1 MDLRAPLPET
11 IDAKCQALKT
21 DAAIES
27 ARKICRRFVRAA
39 DDRGGSTWNSSAG
52 CRRVFHVEHPLP
64 SAVTM
69 RDEASTRTPLMPTTD
84 SRSTI
89 RRKLGRGLGS
99 LISAPVRI
107 EVAPPTPSDAPPSRA
122 KVVESPAGPA
132 SVADAAPAAATREG
146 LHNVPVAKIIPNPR
160 QPRQHFEEGPLNAL
174 ASSIRTSGVMQ
185 PVMVRPATPT
195 GQRSDIEFELIAGER
210 RWRAA
215 QLAGLTHIPAVVRDV
230 DDRTAAEF
238 SLVEN
243 LQREDLNPLERA
255 EAFDRLV
262 REFHLTHAEIAS
274 QVGLDRSSISNHL
287 RLLELDDATRSAL
300 RDGRLTMGHARAL
313 LAITNNTHRMALAA
327 EAVRS
332 DWSVR
337 EIERRAREAAAM
349 NSASL
354 NPERNGRAAA
364 SGGGAA
370 LPNPLSAHMADLQ
383 KRLGEHLGTKVH
395 VHAGRAKGSGKLI
408 IDFYTIDQF
417 EGLLRRMDFE
427 MEE

>member
-1 MDLRAPLPET
+1 M
-11 IDAKCQALKT
+11 
-21 DAAIES
+21 
-27 ARKICRRFVRAA
+27 
-39 DDRGGSTWNSSAG
+39 
-52 CRRVFHVEHPLP
+52 P
-64 SAVTM
+64 S
-69 RDEASTRTPLMPTTD
+69 TD

-107 EVAPPTPSDAPPSRA
+107 DVTPAPPLDAAPSRTKPA
-122 KVVESPAGPA
+122 ELAAGPSSA
-132 SVADAAPAAATREG
+132 VDAAPAVAREG
-146 LHNVPVAKIIPNPR
+146 LQSVPVARIIPNPR
-160 QPRQHFEEGPLNAL
+160 QPRQHFDEGPLNAL
-174 ASSIRTSGVMQ
+174 ANSIRISGVMQ
-185 PVMVRPATPT
+185 PVMLRPATPAAL
-195 GQRSDIEFELIAGER
+195 RPDIEFELIAGER

-215 QLAGLTHIPAVVRDV
+215 QIAGLTHIPAVVRDV

-313 LAITNNTHRMALAA
+313 LAITNNTQRLALAA
-327 EAVRS
+327 EALRS

-337 EIERRAREAAAM
+337 EIERRAREAAAT
-349 NSASL
+349 NATSSAA
-354 NPERNGRAAA
+354 GRSGRGAA
-364 SGGGAA
+364 GGGAA
-370 LPNPLSAHMADLQ
+370 TLPNPLSAHMADLQ

-395 VHAGRAKGSGKLI
+395 LQSGRAKGSGKLI
-408 IDFYTIDQF
+408 IDFYSIDQF

>member
-1 MDLRAPLPET
+1 
-11 IDAKCQALKT
+11 
-21 DAAIES
+21 
-27 ARKICRRFVRAA
+27 
-39 DDRGGSTWNSSAG
+39 
-52 CRRVFHVEHPLP
+52 
-64 SAVTM
+64 
-69 RDEASTRTPLMPTTD
+69 MPTTD

-107 EVAPPTPSDAPPSRA
+107 DVTPAPAASPADAPPSRA
-122 KVVESPAGPA
+122 KPVESPPGHPL
-132 SVADAAPAAATREG
+132 AATDSPPAAGGG
-146 LHNVPVAKIIPNPR
+146 LNNVPVARIIPNPR
-160 QPRQHFEEGPLNAL
+160 QPRQHFDEGPLNAL
-174 ASSIRTSGVMQ
+174 ANSIRTSGVMQ
-185 PVMVRPATPT
+185 PVMVRPATAA
-195 GQRSDIEFELIAGER
+195 GQRPDIDFELIAGER

-215 QLAGLTHIPAVVRDV
+215 QIAGLTHIPAVIRNV

-313 LAITNNTHRMALAA
+313 LAVTNNTQRVALAA
-327 EAVRS
+327 EALRS

-337 EIERRAREAAAM
+337 EIERRAREAAAT
-349 NSASL
+349 NPPTSGAS
-354 NPERNGRAAA
+354 RNGRAGIS
-364 SGGGAA
+364 SGEAA

-395 VHAGRAKGSGKLI
+395 LQSGRAKGSGKLI
-408 IDFYTIDQF
+408 IDFYSIDQF

-427 MEE
+427 MQE